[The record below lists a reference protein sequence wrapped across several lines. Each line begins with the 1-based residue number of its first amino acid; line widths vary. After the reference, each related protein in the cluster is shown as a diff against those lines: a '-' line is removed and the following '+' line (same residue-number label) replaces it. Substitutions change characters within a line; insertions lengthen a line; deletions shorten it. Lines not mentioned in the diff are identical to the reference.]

1 MKNYMAFALLL
12 ELHKH
17 EQPVS
22 ANEIASKFEIT
33 PRSVYR
39 YLEELEC
46 AGIPTFSYAGRGG
59 GVGIEK
65 NFALEGLFLNN
76 HDKTLLSRAINS
88 LPADTRNYLRQK
100 LQL

>member
-1 MKNYMAFALLL
+1 MRNYMAFALLI

-17 EQPVS
+17 EQPIS

-39 YLEELEC
+39 YLSELEC
-46 AGIPTFSYAGRGG
+46 AGIPTFSFCGRGG
-59 GVGIEK
+59 GIGIEK
-65 NFALEGLFLNN
+65 NFALEALFLSEY
-76 HDKTLLSRAINS
+76 DKILLNRAINA
-88 LPADTRNYLRQK
+88 LPADTRGYLRQK